1 MSTERRAEPTSA
13 ELARLRWRC
22 RRGMHE
28 LDGVFESFARAGLAM
43 LDAADLACF
52 ERILD
57 LPDPELVAYLLG
69 RSVPADP
76 DIARLVE
83 RIRSSHRPSS

>member
-1 MSTERRAEPTSA
+1 MSGGGRAEPTSA
-13 ELARLRWRC
+13 YLARLRWRC

-28 LDGVFESFARAGLAM
+28 LDGVLESFAERGLAA
-43 LDAADLACF
+43 LDADDLALF

-57 LPDPELVAYLLG
+57 LPDPELVAYLLR

-76 DIARLVE
+76 AIARLVE
-83 RIRSSHRPSS
+83 RIRANHRPAS